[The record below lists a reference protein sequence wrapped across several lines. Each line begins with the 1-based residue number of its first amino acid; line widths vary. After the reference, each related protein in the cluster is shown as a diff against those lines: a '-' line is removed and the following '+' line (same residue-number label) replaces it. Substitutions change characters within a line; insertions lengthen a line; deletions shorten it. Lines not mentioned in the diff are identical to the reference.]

1 MKYEL
6 LKPINSEYS
15 LIEQIFHNRNIP
27 IENIDGFLNPSIG
40 CILNPYLLDNIEAAA
55 ELLLK
60 HLKRNSKVFIQVD
73 SDCDGYTSSSI
84 LLNWLY
90 AFDKNLYQNIEFRI
104 HTGKQHGLL
113 EETIQYLRDN
123 AFNLVIIPDA
133 GSNQIDIHKLL
144 LEINVDCIILDHH
157 ESDGLTSSAIIVN
170 PQLDSYPNKNLSGAG
185 VVYKF
190 CKVLDDK
197 QGVNYAD
204 KFLDLVALGMIA
216 DMMDTTELETRR
228 LILTGLNNINNSFF
242 KALIEKQAYS
252 MKNEVTPT
260 TIGFY
265 IAPLINAVVRAG
277 TEEEKSLIFSALLD
291 SNAGIKI
298 KSTKRGAKEN
308 DTEYIIEN
316 GCRLISNIRSRQNKL
331 RDASVEAIEAKI
343 ESDGLNLNKII
354 VIINERLEDKNLS
367 GLIANK
373 LLGKYRKPI
382 FILKETEEGL
392 LQGSARG
399 YEKSELQ
406 DFKSFVNGSQLCEYA
421 EGHANAFGV
430 GIKKGNLADFIIFSN
445 EALKDISF
453 DNRYLVDYIYD
464 INYLRESDVEQIF
477 SLRNLWGRKFE
488 EPLFC
493 VKNIKLKAE
502 DITLLS
508 ANKNPTLKISYKNF
522 SFLKFGFSQDEYQ
535 KLLPHG
541 VGRTHIEVVG
551 KFQLNEWSGNYYPQ
565 ILIEDYNKIE
575 EIKYYF

>member
-133 GSNQIDIHKLL
+133 GSNQTDIHKLL

-228 LILTGLNNINNSFF
+228 LILTGLNNINNGFF

-430 GIKKGNLADFIIFSN
+430 GIKKDNLADFIIFSN

-493 VKNIKLKAE
+493 IKNIKLKAE
-502 DITLLS
+502 DIILLS

-535 KLLPHG
+535 KLLPRG
-541 VGRTHIEVVG
+541 EGRAHIEVVG
-551 KFQLNEWSGNYYPQ
+551 RFQLNEWNGNYYPQ
-565 ILIEDYNKIE
+565 ILIEDYNKLE

>member
-6 LKPINSEYS
+6 LKPINPEYN
-15 LIEQIFHNRNIP
+15 LIEQIFYNRNVDVK
-27 IENIDGFLNPSIG
+27 NIDGFLNPSISS
-40 CILNPYLLDNIEAAA
+40 ILSPYLLDNIEAAA
-55 ELLLK
+55 ELLFK
-60 HLKRNSKVFIQVD
+60 HLKRNSKIFIQVD

-90 AFDKNLYQNIEFRI
+90 TFDKNLYKNIEFRI

-113 EETIQYLRDN
+113 EETIQYLKDN

-133 GSNQIDIHKLL
+133 GSNQTDIHKLL

-157 ESDGLTSSAIIVN
+157 ESESLDSSAIIVN
-170 PQLDSYPNKNLSGAG
+170 PQLDAYPNKNLSGAG

-291 SNAGIKI
+291 SNADIRI

-316 GCRLISNIRSRQNKL
+316 ACRLISNIRSRQNKL
-331 RDASVEAIEAKI
+331 RDASVEAIEEKI
-343 ESDGLNLNKII
+343 EIDGLNLNKII
-354 VIINERLEDKNLS
+354 IIINERLEDKNLS

-382 FILKETEEGL
+382 FILKETEDGL

-406 DFKSFVNGSQLCEYA
+406 DFKSFVNESQLCEYA

-430 GIKKGNLADFIIFSN
+430 GIKKDNLANFIVFSN

-464 INYLRESDVEQIF
+464 INYLKESDVEQIF
-477 SLRNLWGRKFE
+477 SLRSLWGRKFE

-493 VKNIKLKAE
+493 IKNIKLKAE

-508 ANKNPTLKISYKNF
+508 ANKNPTLKISCKNF
-522 SFLKFGFSQDEYQ
+522 SFLKFGFNQDEYQ
-535 KLLPHG
+535 KLLPRG
-541 VGRTHIEVVG
+541 EGRIHIEVVG
-551 KFQLNEWSGNYYPQ
+551 RFQLNEWNGNYYPQ

>member
-40 CILNPYLLDNIEAAA
+40 CILNPYLLDNIETAA

-60 HLKRNSKVFIQVD
+60 HLKRNSKIFIQVD

-90 AFDKNLYQNIEFRI
+90 AFDKNIYQNIEFRI

-113 EETIQYLRDN
+113 EETIQYLKDN
-123 AFNLVIIPDA
+123 DFNLVIIPDA
-133 GSNQIDIHKLL
+133 GSNQTDIHKLL

-157 ESDGLTSSAIIVN
+157 ESDSLTSSAIIVN

-228 LILTGLNNINNSFF
+228 LILTGLNNINNGFF

-252 MKNEVTPT
+252 MKNEATPT

-277 TEEEKSLIFSALLD
+277 TEEEKSLIFNALLD

-316 GCRLISNIRSRQNKL
+316 ACRLISNIKSRQNKL

-430 GIKKGNLADFIIFSN
+430 GIKKDNLADFIIFSN

-453 DNRYLVDYIYD
+453 DNRYLVDYICD

-493 VKNIKLKAE
+493 IKNIKLKAE

-541 VGRTHIEVVG
+541 EGRTHIEVVG
-551 KFQLNEWSGNYYPQ
+551 RFQLNEWNGNYYPQ